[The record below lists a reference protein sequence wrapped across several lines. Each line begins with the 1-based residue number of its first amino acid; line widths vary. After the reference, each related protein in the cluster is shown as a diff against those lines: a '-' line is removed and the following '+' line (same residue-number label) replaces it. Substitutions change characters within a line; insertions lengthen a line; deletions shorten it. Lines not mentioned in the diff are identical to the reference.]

1 MIWIID
7 GFIWIVNAKKSVIDF
22 VRKIK
27 KFYWTSQVTLVIL
40 LPVLSSFWYHCS
52 RWSTMNNWQK
62 CIEPYFLPEL
72 LPDVLGLSSDSVDL
86 SCAVVIESQP
96 RCHKTTVPQMI
107 LWIVLYL
114 PLRWELDKSKEFNK
128 LNKSL
133 GYRINAS
140 SPSNSNV
147 PSSDRPPCF
156 SVIPSQPTI
165 HSATFFKTPFKSSTK
180 YTERLIYLLEFK
192 SSTKYTER
200 LIYLLEFR
208 EKNIKQHKHWLYKI
222 QNKLPHLKTTGQFK
236 DLKITAHYS

>member
-1 MIWIID
+1 MHWALFPA
-7 GFIWIVNAKKSVIDF
+7 GTF
-22 VRKIK
+22 
-27 KFYWTSQVTLVIL
+27 TG
-40 LPVLSSFWYHCS
+40 CS
-52 RWSTMNNWQK
+52 RPKFRFCWFK
-62 CIEPYFLPEL
+62 LC
-72 LPDVLGLSSDSVDL
+72 SSDRKS
-86 SCAVVIESQP
+86 
-96 RCHKTTVPQMI
+96 TTVPQMI

-147 PSSDRPPCF
+147 PSSDRPPCS

-165 HSATFFKTPFKSSTK
+165 HSATFFKTP
-180 YTERLIYLLEFK
+180 FK